1 MKNIIRNFKSP
12 LLASL
17 IFISVLFIQEF
28 VLRFVLPDFNPNHHI
43 RFNKAT
49 DTSPALGVQNAT
61 FRLVKNSGD
70 YNVTVRF
77 NEHGFRDTKN
87 IKEARIDDWILVGDS
102 FSMGWGVEQSQR
114 VSEFLEKRI
123 SRKVYNISIP
133 TDINGYKALIK
144 YAESRGAKIRNVI
157 VAVNM
162 QNDLANYGVG
172 AKTPPKIKALSKQ
185 EETPLLQP
193 IKNYLIKNSCFYFS
207 MTSIISQ
214 NKFLRK
220 IALKTGLMVSLDQIP
235 RRQINNSTIRSTV
248 KSLKSMTNR
257 YKLIVLVVPTRA
269 IWIGKNLEEEKK
281 IHEMFL
287 SELKKQKIDF
297 IDMRKYQEQNKKP
310 MSYHFKNDGHWTP
323 KGHLLAA
330 SAISAKFFSNNRP

>member
-1 MKNIIRNFKSP
+1 
-12 LLASL
+12 
-17 IFISVLFIQEF
+17 
-28 VLRFVLPDFNPNHHI
+28 
-43 RFNKAT
+43 
-49 DTSPALGVQNAT
+49 
-61 FRLVKNSGD
+61 
-70 YNVTVRF
+70 
-77 NEHGFRDTKN
+77 
-87 IKEARIDDWILVGDS
+87 
-102 FSMGWGVEQSQR
+102 
-114 VSEFLEKRI
+114 
-123 SRKVYNISIP
+123 
-133 TDINGYKALIK
+133 
-144 YAESRGAKIRNVI
+144 
-157 VAVNM
+157 
-162 QNDLANYGVG
+162 
-172 AKTPPKIKALSKQ
+172 
-185 EETPLLQP
+185 
-193 IKNYLIKNSCFYFS
+193 

-214 NKFLRK
+214 NKFLIK
-220 IALKTGLMVSLDQIP
+220 IDLKTGLMVSLDQIP

-297 IDMRKYQEQNKKP
+297 IDMQKYQEQNKKP